1 MKRPEGHLEG
11 VDIHLFDI
19 VVAVAVDT
27 VLVVV
32 PVDAVAFGQLVQ
44 VH

>member
-19 VVAVAVDT
+19 VAADT
-27 VLVVV
+27 VLVDV
-32 PVDAVAFGQLVQ
+32 VAFEIVAFDPLEQL
-44 VH
+44 H